1 MQEVTHY
8 RLTLKGRS
16 ASIRVQ
22 GENPLTPSDYP
33 REIRYDMTPIERARA
48 LRRDYDDMTRQAQ
61 ESGRYSDPPAE
72 MVASPSLPSV
82 DHWQILRIPNLGPVL
97 AGWARSHPVLGPSD
111 CWFVSTPLERIDP
124 AGKWA
129 WSKNHLFRLL
139 RPADPLKE
147 AERWAVTL
155 NSPREATSNPVEH
168 SEDWNEAEAYDQSG
182 LAAF

>member
-1 MQEVTHY
+1 
-8 RLTLKGRS
+8 
-16 ASIRVQ
+16 
-22 GENPLTPSDYP
+22 
-33 REIRYDMTPIERARA
+33 MTPIERARA
-48 LRRDYDDMTRQAQ
+48 LRRDYDDLTRHAQ
-61 ESGRYSDPPAE
+61 ESGHYSDPPAE

-82 DHWQILRIPNLGPVL
+82 DHWQIVRFPNVGPVL

-111 CWFVSTPLERIDP
+111 CWFISTPLERIDP

-147 AERWAVTL
+147 AERLAGTL
-155 NSPREATSNPVEH
+155 NGPRETTFTPVERPK
-168 SEDWNEAEAYDQSG
+168 DWDEAEPYDQSG